1 MAWTPTTVNAAD
13 YIIARKPTFGGE
25 KVLKITSQAAYELGS
40 WYCTSEDTGTYTAD
54 DYNTVTIAQTA
65 LGTTGVDLVVSVK
78 EEFTSTANATV
89 TVSGTNASGGAP
101 LVGTATIAAPGYVS
115 NTDCV
120 FSEGA
125 AFDVTTPG
133 NAKFATIVSIA
144 VSGGV
149 QAKSGLRILA
159 MPVITTLKTITC
171 QTSIDF
177 AAPFHPAVAIPCGMD
192 GAGGGIKSG
201 RTEQPTFSIKIKD
214 RGMGDGLAR
223 LANRYC
229 CVVVE
234 TFKENT
240 LTTERLV
247 LCNARFTVKP
257 SSGDGNDEAA
267 QTADGMYE
275 FAAYFFAP

>member
-1 MAWTPTTVNAAD
+1 MAWTPTTVAAAD

-25 KVLKITSQAAYELGS
+25 KIVKITSDQAYELGS
-40 WYCTSEDTGTYTAD
+40 WYCTAEDTGTYTAD
-54 DYNTVTIAQTA
+54 DYNTVTDAATA

-78 EEFTSTANATV
+78 EEWTSTNAGVV
-89 TVSGTNASGGAP
+89 TVSGTNASGGTP
-101 LVGTATIAAPGYVS
+101 LVGTATIQPPGYVANS
-115 NTDCV
+115 DNV

-125 AFDVTTPG
+125 AFDVVTPG
-133 NAKFATIVSIA
+133 NAKFSAITSVS

-149 QAKSGLRILA
+149 QAKSGLRFLA
-159 MPVITTLKTITC
+159 LPAVTDLKTITC

-177 AAPFHPAVAIPCGMD
+177 QAPFHPAVAIPCGMD
-192 GAGGGIKSG
+192 GAGGGIKAG

-214 RGMGDGLAR
+214 RGMADGLAR
-223 LANRYC
+223 LANRYV

-234 TFKENT
+234 TCKEN

-247 LCNARFTVKP
+247 LCNARYTCKP
-257 SSGDGNDEAA
+257 SSGDGNDEAT

-275 FAAYFFAP
+275 YGAYFFAP